1 MSGTQSQKRRRVVGH
16 VWTAGKYAFLAAMLL
31 FFLFPLYWLVAT
43 ALKTQAEMFSMP
55 PVWWPERFALDYFR
69 DILFRSSFGRLAWNS
84 VVVAGGSTLLSVVVG
99 TMGAYSLSR
108 FRLPFGL
115 NRHISFWI
123 LSTRMFPPIVSIVP
137 LFLIMRSLDLVD
149 TRLALILAYSVFN
162 LPFVVWMMKGFFDEL
177 PRELEES
184 ALIDGDTPF
193 GAFRRIILPL
203 VRPGLAATAV
213 FCLIVAWNEF
223 LFALV
228 LTQTEAALTLPVGIA
243 NQVTQYEIRWGAMS
257 AAGVVA
263 MIPLFV
269 FALLVQRH
277 LVRGLSYGAVKG

>member
-1 MSGTQSQKRRRVVGH
+1 MNLT
-16 VWTAGKYAFLAAMLL
+16 TMAKYSFLAAMLL
-31 FFLFPLYWLVAT
+31 FFLFPLYWLGVT
-43 ALKTQAEMFSMP
+43 ALKTPAEMFAMP
-55 PVWWPERFALDYFR
+55 PVWWPERPTLEYFVDMLTRAGFA
-69 DILFRSSFGRLAWNS
+69 RLAWNS
-84 VVVAGGSTLLSVVVG
+84 TVVAVGSTLLSLVAG
-99 TMGAYSLSR
+99 TMGAYTLSR
-108 FRLPFGL
+108 FRLPGRW
-115 NRHISFWI
+115 NEHIAFWI

-137 LFLIMRSLDLVD
+137 LFLILRRVDLVD
-149 TRLALILAYSVFN
+149 TRLGLILAYAVFN

-184 ALIDGDTPF
+184 AYLDGDTHF
-193 GAFRRIILPL
+193 SAFRRIILPL
-203 VRPGLAATAV
+203 VRPGLAATAI

-263 MIPLFV
+263 AVPLFV

>member
-1 MSGTQSQKRRRVVGH
+1 MTGRRYKIAMV
-16 VWTAGKYAFLAAMLL
+16 AGKYLLLGTMAL
-31 FFLFPLYWLVAT
+31 FFLFPVYWLVVT
-43 ALKTQAEMFSMP
+43 ALKTQAEMFARP
-55 PVWWPERFALDYFR
+55 PIWWPAEFTFVHLRA
-69 DILFRSSFGRLAWNS
+69 ILFESSLGRMAWNS
-84 VVVAGGSTLLSVVVG
+84 VVVSVGSTVLALVAG

-108 FRLPFGL
+108 FRLPWRMNHHL
-115 NRHISFWI
+115 SFWI

-137 LFLIMRSLDLVD
+137 LFLIFRGLNLID
-149 TRLALILAYSVFN
+149 TRFALILAYGVFN

-184 ALIDGDTPF
+184 ALVDGDTHF

-228 LTQTEAALTLPVGIA
+228 LTQSDAALTLPVGIA

-257 AAGVVA
+257 AAGVLA
-263 MIPLFV
+263 AIPLFV
-269 FALLVQRH
+269 FALLVQKH

>member
-1 MSGTQSQKRRRVVGH
+1 MKAFSQPAA
-16 VWTAGKYAFLAAMLL
+16 TAVTMGKYLFLGMCAV
-31 FFLFPLYWLVAT
+31 FFLFPLYWLAVT
-43 ALKTQAEMFSMP
+43 AIKSQAEMFAMP
-55 PVWWPERFALDYFR
+55 PVWWPAHFTLEHFR
-69 DILFRSSFGRLAWNS
+69 GILFDTSLGRLTWNS
-84 VVVAGGSTLLSVVVG
+84 VVVAGGSTVLSLVAG

-108 FRLPFGL
+108 FRLPWQL
-115 NRHISFWI
+115 NHHLSFWI
-123 LSTRMFPPIVSIVP
+123 LSTRMFPPIVSIMP
-137 LFLIMRSLDLVD
+137 LFLIFRSVNLVD
-149 TRLALILAYSVFN
+149 SRLALVLAYSVFN

-184 ALIDGDTPF
+184 AMIDGDTPF

-228 LTQTEAALTLPVGIA
+228 LTQTNAALTLPVGIA

-257 AAGVVA
+257 AAGVLA
-263 MIPLFV
+263 AIPLFV